1 MFLRDIGKRILT
13 YFWLKSFGATVGI
26 SGFFVIYFYL
36 MNHPVF
42 PVRVMPIL
50 GIDLWLPILSW
61 TTWVYFSLWFYILIP
76 LCFMR
81 TIQCM
86 VQFTTGA
93 FILSLFGF
101 LSYFLFPTAIVGWD
115 YDWSLY
121 PSLAFLKEADAAGNA
136 CPSLHVAFSVFA
148 ALWLSKVLSALQ
160 SHSFWNIV
168 NFLWCAMIVV
178 STMTTK
184 QHVLIDVLCGIPLG
198 AGVYLANRRLFR
210 RVELTI

>member
-1 MFLRDIGKRILT
+1 
-13 YFWLKSFGATVGI
+13 
-26 SGFFVIYFYL
+26 
-36 MNHPVF
+36 
-42 PVRVMPIL
+42 
-50 GIDLWLPILSW
+50 
-61 TTWVYFSLWFYILIP
+61 
-76 LCFMR
+76 
-81 TIQCM
+81 M

-93 FILSLFGF
+93 FILSLLGF

-160 SHSFWNIV
+160 SHSVWNIV

-198 AGVYLANRRLFR
+198 AGVYLANRWLFR